1 MDLLVAAADSTLAQS
16 VAVPSNIVNIVSD
29 TVSFTAVAS
38 SSKSTIKPKVKVERY
53 VLPSHPCLFL
63 FSDLETMMHNQLIIS
78 LTYSSFT

>member
-16 VAVPSNIVNIVSD
+16 VAVPSNIVSD